1 LLVLPS
7 RTDRRIADLVLWSA
21 LAVYTAVW
29 VAGLGVGLGGE
40 WLLAGGTAATYVG
53 MHVFE
58 MTRRN
63 HCFLSAD
70 STAFP
75 VSLLVFS
82 IAVLSL
88 WAAGHP
94 PLPEE
99 PLVLALAVFCAVFMA
114 GHVAA
119 LTYAAALGSVLTFA
133 FRRRG
138 AAETDGDQGRTAQ

>member
-1 LLVLPS
+1 
-7 RTDRRIADLVLWSA
+7 
-21 LAVYTAVW
+21 
-29 VAGLGVGLGGE
+29 
-40 WLLAGGTAATYVG
+40 

-75 VSLLVFS
+75 VSLLLFS

-99 PLVLALAVFCAVFMA
+99 PLALEWAVFSAVFLA
-114 GHVAA
+114 GHLAA
-119 LTYAAALGSVLTFA
+119 LTYAAALGSVLSFA
-133 FRRRG
+133 FRRRV
-138 AAETDGDQGRTAQ
+138 AAESDGPAGQDAAAGGGGRADGIREG